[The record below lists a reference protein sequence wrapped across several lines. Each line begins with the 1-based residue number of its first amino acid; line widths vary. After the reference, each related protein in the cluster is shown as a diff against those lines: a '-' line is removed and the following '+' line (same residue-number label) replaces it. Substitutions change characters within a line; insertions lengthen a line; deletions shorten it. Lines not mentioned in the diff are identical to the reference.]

1 MTGRHQLPRSR
12 PIGTMARTRVRA
24 VIVFVFFLG
33 IFPEIAIAET
43 VNIAVA
49 ANFTE
54 PAQEIAQAFREKT
67 GHEAVLSFG
76 SSGQF
81 YTQIT
86 QAAPF
91 QVFLSADAER
101 PRKLM
106 NEGYGVAGEAF
117 TYAIGKLVLWS
128 PRAGVVSNEETL
140 EKARFSKI
148 AIANPAAAPY
158 GAAAIEVMTSL
169 NAYERLRPK
178 IVEGSSIAQAFQFV
192 KTENAELG
200 FIALSQIKNQREGS
214 WWIVPQKYYRPILQD
229 AILLAIGANNAGAR
243 AFMAFLKTKTA
254 RTIIEKFGYDTA
266 MIDGQ
271 EK

>member
-1 MTGRHQLPRSR
+1 
-12 PIGTMARTRVRA
+12 MARTSLRA
-24 VIVFVFFLG
+24 VIILIFFPGVF
-33 IFPEIAIAET
+33 PKIAIAET
-43 VNIAVA
+43 VNVAVA

-54 PAQEIAQAFREKT
+54 PAQEVAQAFREKT

-91 QVFLSADAER
+91 HVFLSADAER

-106 NEGYGVAGEAF
+106 NEGYGVAGELF

-128 PRAGVVSNEETL
+128 PRPGLVSNEETL

-158 GAAAIEVMTSL
+158 GLAAIDVMTTL

-178 IVEGSSIAQAFQFV
+178 IVEGSSIAQAFQFI

-200 FIALSQIKNQREGS
+200 FIALSQIKSQNEGS
-214 WWIVPQKYYRPILQD
+214 WWIVPQKYYRPIHQD
-229 AILLAIGANNAGAR
+229 AILLAIGANNPGAR

-254 RTIIEKFGYDTA
+254 RTIIENFGYDVR
-266 MIDGQ
+266 MIDGRQ
-271 EK
+271 E